1 MMKTQPPARGPLAA
15 YPDKMDI
22 NIGIRLFR
30 CQIADIARRL
40 CLVTL
45 LISKQGALHSKASV
59 VPSELKLLDPLALC
73 TK

>member
-1 MMKTQPPARGPLAA
+1 
-15 YPDKMDI
+15 MDI